1 MHIKKKKMG
10 KVREISGAELKA
22 LQAAGKKIVCDF
34 WAAWCGPCRMLAPV
48 IDTASEEFGDKAVFV
63 KVDIDENPELSMR
76 YGIMSIP
83 LVSVFK
89 NGAMSGKSLGY
100 MSKTEAFS
108 FLKENL

>member
-1 MHIKKKKMG
+1 
-10 KVREISGAELKA
+10 
-22 LQAAGKKIVCDF
+22 
-34 WAAWCGPCRMLAPV
+34 MLAPV

-83 LVSVFK
+83 LVGVFK